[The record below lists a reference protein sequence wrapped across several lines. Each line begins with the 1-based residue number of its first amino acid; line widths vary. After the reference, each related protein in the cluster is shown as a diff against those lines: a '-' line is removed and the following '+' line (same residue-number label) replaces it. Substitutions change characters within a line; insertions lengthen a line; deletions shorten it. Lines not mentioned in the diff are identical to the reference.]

1 MLMLLWQSAREKA
14 SQIGRFSPVDN
25 SGLDALAAIAR
36 RLGATVYVTPLAQD
50 VSGLILK
57 HEHDDPEI
65 FVNSE
70 EPIERQRFTLA
81 HEIGHLIE
89 RSEVACD
96 RDFSFVDYRQKGRY
110 DLHEFFADEFAGEL
124 LMPAE
129 KFLNVHKIEGDY
141 GAAVEFG
148 VSVPAVRK
156 RAKRLA
162 KNPPE
167 ASVGI

>member
-1 MLMLLWQSAREKA
+1 MLLWQSARENA
-14 SQIGRFSPVDN
+14 IQIGKFSPVDN
-25 SGLDALAAIAR
+25 CGLDGLIAIAR
-36 RLGATVYVTPLAQD
+36 RLGATVYVTPLAQG

-57 HEHDDPEI
+57 HELDDPEI
-65 FVNSE
+65 FVNSQ

-96 RDFSFVDYRQKGRY
+96 RDFSFVDYRKNGRY

-124 LMPAE
+124 LMPAD
-129 KFLNVHKIEGDY
+129 KFLKVHKDEGDY
-141 GAAVEFG
+141 GTAVAFG

-156 RAKRLA
+156 RAERLA

-167 ASVGI
+167 ASVGL